1 MMSGTSLDGVDAALL
16 EVGGTTP
23 GTFSWQ
29 LLGFHSESYLPEE
42 RDSIRR
48 AIERGGPAELARL
61 HAALGERFA
70 RCALAGCA
78 RAGVDPASVAA
89 IGSHGQTVWHDPPS
103 GDARG
108 ATLQLGDPA
117 TIAEITGIPVVSDF
131 RTRDVAAGG
140 HGAPL
145 VPWPDRLLFSAP
157 DRPRALQN
165 LGGMANVTWLP
176 AASEGEPVLAFDTG
190 PGVALIDT
198 AAELATDGRRTFDA
212 DGELAAAGEVDN
224 DLLDQLLQHPFLH
237 RPPPKST
244 GREVF
249 GSAFVEEAGGTP
261 GAAYQPRLGR
271 PGRNAYGLH
280 GRLRRRSLSPLG
292 ASPRRQRGPAGGRW
306 RAEPGSGG
314 DDLRPARPRPGA
326 RPVRAGSRPGSAR
339 SRVLRGAGVGAPAR
353 PAGEFAGVDGGLG
366 APDSGV
372 PHPRWS
378 VKATGARS
386 PWSATRIPEASA
398 RRAARTRSRTPRVRG
413 VRHCGHARAPGR
425 RGCGPS
431 PVRWDG

>member
-1 MMSGTSLDGVDAALL
+1 MKVLGMMSGTSLDGVDAALL

-23 GTFSWQ
+23 GTFSWR
-29 LLGFHSESYLPEE
+29 LLGFHSESYRPEE

-48 AIERGGPAELARL
+48 AIEGGGPADLARL

-70 RCALAGCA
+70 RCALTGCA
-78 RAGVDPASVAA
+78 RAGVDPGSVAA

-176 AASEGEPVLAFDTG
+176 AASDGQPVLAFDTG

-224 DLLDQLLQHPFLH
+224 DLLAQLLQHPFLH

-249 GSAFVEEAGGTP
+249 GSAFVERLVERVVPRTKRDWAGLVATLTAFTAASVADACRRWVLPRGASEVLLAGGGALNPVLAAMISDRLAPVPVRDLSVLGLEPEAREAACFAVLAWAHLRGLPANSPASTGASGRRVLGSLTP
-261 GAAYQPRLGR
+261 G
-271 PGRNAYGLH
+271 
-280 GRLRRRSLSPLG
+280 G
-292 ASPRRQRGPAGGRW
+292 A
-306 RAEPGSGG
+306 
-314 DDLRPARPRPGA
+314 
-326 RPVRAGSRPGSAR
+326 
-339 SRVLRGAGVGAPAR
+339 
-353 PAGEFAGVDGGLG
+353 
-366 APDSGV
+366 
-372 PHPRWS
+372 
-378 VKATGARS
+378 
-386 PWSATRIPEASA
+386 
-398 RRAARTRSRTPRVRG
+398 
-413 VRHCGHARAPGR
+413 
-425 RGCGPS
+425 
-431 PVRWDG
+431 

>member
-1 MMSGTSLDGVDAALL
+1 MRVLGMMSGTSLDGVDAALL
-16 EVGGTTP
+16 EVGGATP
-23 GTFSWQ
+23 ATFSWR
-29 LLGFHSESYLPEE
+29 LLGFHSESYPPEE

-48 AIERGGPAELARL
+48 VIESGGAAKLACL
-61 HAALGERFA
+61 HAVLGERFA
-70 RCALAGCA
+70 RCALAACA
-78 RAGVDPASVAA
+78 RAGVEPGSVAA

-157 DRPRALQN
+157 DGPRALQN

-176 AASEGEPVLAFDTG
+176 AASAREPVLAFDTG

-212 DGELAAAGEVDN
+212 DGRLAATGEVDE
-224 DLLDQLLQHPFLH
+224 DLLERLLRHPFLH

-249 GSAFVEEAGGTP
+249 GTEFVRSLAERRAPRTRRDWGGLVATLTAFTAASVAEAYRRWVLPRGVSEVLLAGG
-261 GAAYQPRLGR
+261 GALNPVLAGMIADRLA
-271 PGRNAYGLH
+271 PV
-280 GRLRRRSLSPLG
+280 
-292 ASPRRQRGPAGGRW
+292 
-306 RAEPGSGG
+306 
-314 DDLRPARPRPGA
+314 
-326 RPVRAGSRPGSAR
+326 PVRDLSVLGLDPEAR
-339 SRVLRGAGVGAPAR
+339 EAACFAVLAWAHLRGLPANAP
-353 PAGEFAGVDGGLG
+353 
-366 APDSGV
+366 
-372 PHPRWS
+372 
-378 VKATGARS
+378 KATGAS
-386 PWSATRIPEASA
+386 GA
-398 RRAARTRSRTPRVRG
+398 RVLGSLT
-413 VRHCGHARAPGR
+413 PGR
-425 RGCGPS
+425 G
-431 PVRWDG
+431 

>member
-16 EVGGTTP
+16 EVDGTTP
-23 GTFSWQ
+23 GTFSWR

-48 AIERGGPAELARL
+48 AIEGGGPAELARL
-61 HAALGERFA
+61 HAVLGERFA

-78 RAGVDPASVAA
+78 RAAVDPGSVAA

-103 GDARG
+103 GGARG

-176 AASEGEPVLAFDTG
+176 AASGTEPVLAFDTG

-198 AAELATDGRRTFDA
+198 AAELATGGRRTFDA
-212 DGELAAAGEVDN
+212 DGELAAAGRVDE
-224 DLLDQLLQHPFLH
+224 DLLEQLLQHPFLRR
-237 RPPPKST
+237 RPPRST

-249 GSAFVEEAGGTP
+249 GSAFVAGLIEDRAPRSHRDWADLVATLTAFTAASVADAYRRWVLPRGVSEVLLAGG
-261 GAAYQPRLGR
+261 GALNPVLAGMIAERLAPVPVRDLSVLGLDPEAR
-271 PGRNAYGLH
+271 EAACFAVLAWAHLH
-280 GRLRRRSLSPLG
+280 GL
-292 ASPRRQRGPAGGRW
+292 PAN
-306 RAEPGSGG
+306 
-314 DDLRPARPRPGA
+314 
-326 RPVRAGSRPGSAR
+326 
-339 SRVLRGAGVGAPAR
+339 
-353 PAGEFAGVDGGLG
+353 
-366 APDSGV
+366 APDS
-372 PHPRWS
+372 
-378 VKATGARS
+378 TGAS
-386 PWSATRIPEASA
+386 GG
-398 RRAARTRSRTPRVRG
+398 RVLG
-413 VRHCGHARAPGR
+413 SLTPGR
-425 RGCGPS
+425 G
-431 PVRWDG
+431 

>member
-16 EVGGTTP
+16 EVDGTTP
-23 GTFSWQ
+23 GTFSWR

-48 AIERGGPAELARL
+48 AIEGGGPAELARL
-61 HAALGERFA
+61 HAVLGERFA

-78 RAGVDPASVAA
+78 RAGVDPGSVAA

-103 GDARG
+103 GGARG

-157 DRPRALQN
+157 ARPRALQN

-176 AASEGEPVLAFDTG
+176 AASGTEPVLAFDTG

-198 AAELATDGRRTFDA
+198 AAELATGGRRTFDA
-212 DGELAAAGEVDN
+212 DGELAAAGRVDE
-224 DLLDQLLQHPFLH
+224 DRLEQLLQHPFLRR
-237 RPPPKST
+237 RPPRST

-249 GSAFVEEAGGTP
+249 GSAFVAGLIEDRAPRSHRDWADLVATLTAFTAASVADAYRRWVVPRGVSEVLLAGG
-261 GAAYQPRLGR
+261 GALNPVLAGMIAERLAPVPVRDLSVLGLDPEAR
-271 PGRNAYGLH
+271 EAACFAVLAWAHLH
-280 GRLRRRSLSPLG
+280 GL
-292 ASPRRQRGPAGGRW
+292 PAN
-306 RAEPGSGG
+306 
-314 DDLRPARPRPGA
+314 
-326 RPVRAGSRPGSAR
+326 
-339 SRVLRGAGVGAPAR
+339 
-353 PAGEFAGVDGGLG
+353 
-366 APDSGV
+366 APDS
-372 PHPRWS
+372 
-378 VKATGARS
+378 TGAS
-386 PWSATRIPEASA
+386 GG
-398 RRAARTRSRTPRVRG
+398 RVLG
-413 VRHCGHARAPGR
+413 SLTPGR
-425 RGCGPS
+425 G
-431 PVRWDG
+431 

>member
-16 EVGGTTP
+16 EVDGTTP
-23 GTFSWQ
+23 GTFSWR

-48 AIERGGPAELARL
+48 AIEGGGPAELARL
-61 HAALGERFA
+61 HAVLGERFA

-78 RAGVDPASVAA
+78 RAGVDPGSVAA

-103 GDARG
+103 GGARG

-176 AASEGEPVLAFDTG
+176 AASGTEPVLAFDTG

-198 AAELATDGRRTFDA
+198 AAELATGGRRTFDG
-212 DGELAAAGEVDN
+212 DGELAAAGRVDE
-224 DLLDQLLQHPFLH
+224 DLLEQLLQHPFLRR
-237 RPPPKST
+237 RPPRST

-249 GSAFVEEAGGTP
+249 GSAFVARLVEDRAPRSHRDWADLVATLTAFTAASVADAYRRWVLPRGVSEVLLAGG
-261 GAAYQPRLGR
+261 GALNPVLAGMIAERLAPVPVRDLSVLGLDPEAR
-271 PGRNAYGLH
+271 EAACFAVLAWAHLH
-280 GRLRRRSLSPLG
+280 GL
-292 ASPRRQRGPAGGRW
+292 PAN
-306 RAEPGSGG
+306 
-314 DDLRPARPRPGA
+314 
-326 RPVRAGSRPGSAR
+326 
-339 SRVLRGAGVGAPAR
+339 
-353 PAGEFAGVDGGLG
+353 
-366 APDSGV
+366 APDS
-372 PHPRWS
+372 
-378 VKATGARS
+378 TGAS
-386 PWSATRIPEASA
+386 GG
-398 RRAARTRSRTPRVRG
+398 RVLG
-413 VRHCGHARAPGR
+413 SLTPGR
-425 RGCGPS
+425 G
-431 PVRWDG
+431 

>member
-48 AIERGGPAELARL
+48 AIEGGGPAELARL
-61 HAALGERFA
+61 HAVLGERFA

-78 RAGVDPASVAA
+78 RAGVDPESVAA
-89 IGSHGQTVWHDPPS
+89 IGSHGQTVWHDPPF
-103 GDARG
+103 GDGRG

-165 LGGMANVTWLP
+165 LGGMANITWLP
-176 AASEGEPVLAFDTG
+176 AASGDEPVLAFDTG

-212 DGELAAAGEVDN
+212 DGELAAAGQVDEE
-224 DLLDQLLQHPFLH
+224 LLEQLLQHPFLH
-237 RPPPKST
+237 RPPPRST

-249 GSAFVEEAGGTP
+249 GSAFVERLVERWAPRTSRDWAGLVATLTAFTAASVAGAFRRWVLPRGVSEVLLAGGGALNPVLAEMISDRLAPVPVRGLSALGLDPEAREAACFAVLAWAHLRGLPANSPESTGASGHRVLGSLTP
-261 GAAYQPRLGR
+261 G
-271 PGRNAYGLH
+271 
-280 GRLRRRSLSPLG
+280 G
-292 ASPRRQRGPAGGRW
+292 A
-306 RAEPGSGG
+306 
-314 DDLRPARPRPGA
+314 
-326 RPVRAGSRPGSAR
+326 
-339 SRVLRGAGVGAPAR
+339 
-353 PAGEFAGVDGGLG
+353 
-366 APDSGV
+366 
-372 PHPRWS
+372 
-378 VKATGARS
+378 
-386 PWSATRIPEASA
+386 
-398 RRAARTRSRTPRVRG
+398 
-413 VRHCGHARAPGR
+413 
-425 RGCGPS
+425 
-431 PVRWDG
+431 

>member
-16 EVGGTTP
+16 EVDGTTP
-23 GTFSWQ
+23 GTFSWR

-48 AIERGGPAELARL
+48 AIEGGGPAELARL
-61 HAALGERFA
+61 HAVLGERFA

-78 RAGVDPASVAA
+78 RAAVDPGSVAA

-103 GDARG
+103 GGARG

-176 AASEGEPVLAFDTG
+176 AASGTEPVLAFDTG

-198 AAELATDGRRTFDA
+198 AAELATGGRRTFDA
-212 DGELAAAGEVDN
+212 DGELAAAGRVDE
-224 DLLDQLLQHPFLH
+224 DRLEQLLQHPFLRR
-237 RPPPKST
+237 RPPRST

-249 GSAFVEEAGGTP
+249 GSAFVAGLIEDRAPRSHRDWADLVATLTAFTAASVADAYRRWVVPRGVSEVLLAGG
-261 GAAYQPRLGR
+261 GALNPVLAGMIAERLAPVPVRDLSVLGLDPEAR
-271 PGRNAYGLH
+271 EAACFAVLAWAHLH
-280 GRLRRRSLSPLG
+280 GL
-292 ASPRRQRGPAGGRW
+292 PAN
-306 RAEPGSGG
+306 
-314 DDLRPARPRPGA
+314 
-326 RPVRAGSRPGSAR
+326 
-339 SRVLRGAGVGAPAR
+339 
-353 PAGEFAGVDGGLG
+353 
-366 APDSGV
+366 APDS
-372 PHPRWS
+372 
-378 VKATGARS
+378 TGAS
-386 PWSATRIPEASA
+386 GG
-398 RRAARTRSRTPRVRG
+398 RVLG
-413 VRHCGHARAPGR
+413 SLTPGR
-425 RGCGPS
+425 G
-431 PVRWDG
+431 

>member
-48 AIERGGPAELARL
+48 AIEGGGPAELARL
-61 HAALGERFA
+61 HAVLGERFA

-78 RAGVDPASVAA
+78 RAGVDPESVAA
-89 IGSHGQTVWHDPPS
+89 IGSHGQTVWHDPPF
-103 GDARG
+103 GDGRG
-108 ATLQLGDPA
+108 ATLQLGDPS

-165 LGGMANVTWLP
+165 LGGMANITWLP
-176 AASEGEPVLAFDTG
+176 AASGDEPVLAFDTG

-212 DGELAAAGEVDN
+212 DGELAAAGQVDEE
-224 DLLDQLLQHPFLH
+224 LLEQLLQHPFLH
-237 RPPPKST
+237 RPPPRST

-249 GSAFVEEAGGTP
+249 GSAFVERLVECWAPRTSRDWAGLVATLTAFTAASVAEAFRRWVLPRGVSEVLLAGGGALNPVLAEMISDRLAPVPVRGLSALGLDPEAREAACFAVLAWAHLRGLPANSPESTGASGHRVLGSLTP
-261 GAAYQPRLGR
+261 G
-271 PGRNAYGLH
+271 
-280 GRLRRRSLSPLG
+280 G
-292 ASPRRQRGPAGGRW
+292 A
-306 RAEPGSGG
+306 
-314 DDLRPARPRPGA
+314 
-326 RPVRAGSRPGSAR
+326 
-339 SRVLRGAGVGAPAR
+339 
-353 PAGEFAGVDGGLG
+353 
-366 APDSGV
+366 
-372 PHPRWS
+372 
-378 VKATGARS
+378 
-386 PWSATRIPEASA
+386 
-398 RRAARTRSRTPRVRG
+398 
-413 VRHCGHARAPGR
+413 
-425 RGCGPS
+425 
-431 PVRWDG
+431 

>member
-16 EVGGTTP
+16 EVDGTTP
-23 GTFSWQ
+23 GTFSWR

-48 AIERGGPAELARL
+48 AIEGGGPAELARL
-61 HAALGERFA
+61 HAVLGERFA

-78 RAGVDPASVAA
+78 RAGVDPGSVAA

-103 GDARG
+103 GGARG

-157 DRPRALQN
+157 ARPRALQN

-176 AASEGEPVLAFDTG
+176 AASGTEPVLAFDTG

-198 AAELATDGRRTFDA
+198 AAELATGGRRTFDA
-212 DGELAAAGEVDN
+212 DGELAAAGRVDE
-224 DLLDQLLQHPFLH
+224 DLLEQLLQHPFLRR
-237 RPPPKST
+237 RPPRST

-249 GSAFVEEAGGTP
+249 GSAFVAGLIEDRAPRSHRDWADLVATLTAFTAASVADAYRRWVLPRGVSEVLLAGG
-261 GAAYQPRLGR
+261 GALNPVLAGMIAERLAPVPVRDLSVLGLDPEAR
-271 PGRNAYGLH
+271 EAACFAVLAWAHLH
-280 GRLRRRSLSPLG
+280 GL
-292 ASPRRQRGPAGGRW
+292 PAN
-306 RAEPGSGG
+306 
-314 DDLRPARPRPGA
+314 
-326 RPVRAGSRPGSAR
+326 
-339 SRVLRGAGVGAPAR
+339 
-353 PAGEFAGVDGGLG
+353 
-366 APDSGV
+366 APDS
-372 PHPRWS
+372 
-378 VKATGARS
+378 TGAS
-386 PWSATRIPEASA
+386 GG
-398 RRAARTRSRTPRVRG
+398 RVLG
-413 VRHCGHARAPGR
+413 SLTPGR
-425 RGCGPS
+425 G
-431 PVRWDG
+431 

>member
-16 EVGGTTP
+16 EVGGTPP
-23 GTFSWQ
+23 GTFSWR
-29 LLGFHSESYLPEE
+29 LLGFHTESYRPEE
-42 RDSIRR
+42 RGSIRR
-48 AIERGGPAELARL
+48 ALEGGGPAELARL

-78 RAGVDPASVAA
+78 RAGVDPGSVAA

-103 GDARG
+103 GDGRG

-117 TIAEITGIPVVSDF
+117 TIAELTGIPVVSDF

-176 AASEGEPVLAFDTG
+176 AASSAERVLAFDTG

-212 DGELAAAGEVDN
+212 DGELAAAGEVDE
-224 DLLDQLLQHPFLH
+224 DLLEQLLQHPFLR
-237 RPPPKST
+237 RPPPRST

-249 GSAFVEEAGGTP
+249 GSAFVESLVERLQPRTQGDWSGLVATLTAFTAASVAEAYGRWVLPRGVSEVLLAGGGALNPVLAGMIADRLAPVPVRDLSVLGLDPEAREAACFAVLAWAHLQGLPANSPDSTGASGDRVLGSFTP
-261 GAAYQPRLGR
+261 G
-271 PGRNAYGLH
+271 
-280 GRLRRRSLSPLG
+280 
-292 ASPRRQRGPAGGRW
+292 RG
-306 RAEPGSGG
+306 
-314 DDLRPARPRPGA
+314 
-326 RPVRAGSRPGSAR
+326 
-339 SRVLRGAGVGAPAR
+339 
-353 PAGEFAGVDGGLG
+353 
-366 APDSGV
+366 
-372 PHPRWS
+372 
-378 VKATGARS
+378 
-386 PWSATRIPEASA
+386 
-398 RRAARTRSRTPRVRG
+398 
-413 VRHCGHARAPGR
+413 
-425 RGCGPS
+425 
-431 PVRWDG
+431 

>member
-23 GTFSWQ
+23 ATFSWR
-29 LLGFHSESYLPEE
+29 LLGFHGERYPPEE

-48 AIERGGPAELARL
+48 AIEGGGPAELARL

-78 RAGVDPASVAA
+78 LAGVDPESVAA

-103 GDARG
+103 GDGRG

-176 AASEGEPVLAFDTG
+176 AAGSPESLLAFDTG

-212 DGELAAAGEVDN
+212 DGELAAAGEVDEE
-224 DLLDQLLQHPFLH
+224 LLERLLRHPFLR

-249 GSAFVEEAGGTP
+249 GGAFVESLVERRTPRSRRGWAGLVATLTAFTAASIAEAYRRWVLPRGVSEVLLAGG
-261 GAAYQPRLGR
+261 GALNPVLAGMIAERLA
-271 PGRNAYGLH
+271 PV
-280 GRLRRRSLSPLG
+280 
-292 ASPRRQRGPAGGRW
+292 
-306 RAEPGSGG
+306 
-314 DDLRPARPRPGA
+314 
-326 RPVRAGSRPGSAR
+326 PVRDLSELGLDPEAR
-339 SRVLRGAGVGAPAR
+339 EAACFAVLAWAHLRGLPAN
-353 PAGEFAGVDGGLG
+353 
-366 APDSGV
+366 APD
-372 PHPRWS
+372 
-378 VKATGARS
+378 ATGAS
-386 PWSATRIPEASA
+386 GARILGSL
-398 RRAARTRSRTPRVRG
+398 T
-413 VRHCGHARAPGR
+413 PGR
-425 RGCGPS
+425 G
-431 PVRWDG
+431 

>member
-16 EVGGTTP
+16 EVDGTTP
-23 GTFSWQ
+23 GTFSWR

-48 AIERGGPAELARL
+48 AIEGGGPAELARL
-61 HAALGERFA
+61 HAVLGERFA

-78 RAGVDPASVAA
+78 RAGVDPGSVAA

-103 GDARG
+103 GGARG

-157 DRPRALQN
+157 ARPRALQN

-176 AASEGEPVLAFDTG
+176 AASGTEPVLAFDTG

-198 AAELATDGRRTFDA
+198 AAELATGGRRTFDA
-212 DGELAAAGEVDN
+212 DGELAAAGRVDE
-224 DLLDQLLQHPFLH
+224 DRLEQLLQHPFLRR
-237 RPPPKST
+237 RPPRST

-249 GSAFVEEAGGTP
+249 GSAFVAGLIEDRAPRSHRDWADLVATLTAFTAASVADAYRRWVLPRGVSEVLLAGG
-261 GAAYQPRLGR
+261 GALNPVLAGMIAERLAPVPVRDLSVLGLDPEAR
-271 PGRNAYGLH
+271 EAACFAVLAWAHLH
-280 GRLRRRSLSPLG
+280 GL
-292 ASPRRQRGPAGGRW
+292 PAN
-306 RAEPGSGG
+306 
-314 DDLRPARPRPGA
+314 
-326 RPVRAGSRPGSAR
+326 
-339 SRVLRGAGVGAPAR
+339 
-353 PAGEFAGVDGGLG
+353 
-366 APDSGV
+366 APDS
-372 PHPRWS
+372 
-378 VKATGARS
+378 TGAS
-386 PWSATRIPEASA
+386 GG
-398 RRAARTRSRTPRVRG
+398 RVLG
-413 VRHCGHARAPGR
+413 SLTPGR
-425 RGCGPS
+425 G
-431 PVRWDG
+431 

>member
-16 EVGGTTP
+16 EVDGTTP
-23 GTFSWQ
+23 GTFSWR

-48 AIERGGPAELARL
+48 AIEGGGPAELARL
-61 HAALGERFA
+61 HAVLGERFA
-70 RCALAGCA
+70 RCALAGCE
-78 RAGVDPASVAA
+78 RAGVDPGSVAA

-103 GDARG
+103 GGARG

-176 AASEGEPVLAFDTG
+176 AASGTEPVLAFDTG

-198 AAELATDGRRTFDA
+198 AAELATGGRRTFDA
-212 DGELAAAGEVDN
+212 DGELAAAGRVDE
-224 DLLDQLLQHPFLH
+224 DLLEQLLQHPFLRR
-237 RPPPKST
+237 RPPRST

-249 GSAFVEEAGGTP
+249 GSAFVARLVEDRAPRSHRDWADLVATLTAFTAASVADAYRRWVLPRGVSEVLLAGG
-261 GAAYQPRLGR
+261 GALNPVLAGMIAERLAPVPVRDLSVLGLDPEAR
-271 PGRNAYGLH
+271 EAACFAVLAWAHLH
-280 GRLRRRSLSPLG
+280 GL
-292 ASPRRQRGPAGGRW
+292 PAN
-306 RAEPGSGG
+306 
-314 DDLRPARPRPGA
+314 
-326 RPVRAGSRPGSAR
+326 
-339 SRVLRGAGVGAPAR
+339 
-353 PAGEFAGVDGGLG
+353 
-366 APDSGV
+366 APDS
-372 PHPRWS
+372 
-378 VKATGARS
+378 TGAS
-386 PWSATRIPEASA
+386 GG
-398 RRAARTRSRTPRVRG
+398 RVLG
-413 VRHCGHARAPGR
+413 SLTPGR
-425 RGCGPS
+425 G
-431 PVRWDG
+431 

>member
-48 AIERGGPAELARL
+48 AIEGGGPAELARL
-61 HAALGERFA
+61 HAVLGERFA

-78 RAGVDPASVAA
+78 RAGVDPESVAA
-89 IGSHGQTVWHDPPS
+89 IGSHGQTVWHDPPF
-103 GDARG
+103 GDGRG

-212 DGELAAAGEVDN
+212 DGELAAAGQVDEE
-224 DLLDQLLQHPFLH
+224 LLEQLLQHPFLH
-237 RPPPKST
+237 RPPPRST

-249 GSAFVEEAGGTP
+249 GSAFVERLVERWAPRTSRDWAGLVATLTAFTAASVAEAFRRWVLPRGVSEVLLAGGGALNPVLAEMISDRLAPVPVRGLSALGLDPEAREAACFAVLAWAHLRGLPANSPESTGASGHRVLGSLTP
-261 GAAYQPRLGR
+261 G
-271 PGRNAYGLH
+271 
-280 GRLRRRSLSPLG
+280 G
-292 ASPRRQRGPAGGRW
+292 A
-306 RAEPGSGG
+306 
-314 DDLRPARPRPGA
+314 
-326 RPVRAGSRPGSAR
+326 
-339 SRVLRGAGVGAPAR
+339 
-353 PAGEFAGVDGGLG
+353 
-366 APDSGV
+366 
-372 PHPRWS
+372 
-378 VKATGARS
+378 
-386 PWSATRIPEASA
+386 
-398 RRAARTRSRTPRVRG
+398 
-413 VRHCGHARAPGR
+413 
-425 RGCGPS
+425 
-431 PVRWDG
+431 

>member
-16 EVGGTTP
+16 EVDGTTP
-23 GTFSWQ
+23 GTFSWR
-29 LLGFHSESYLPEE
+29 LLGFHSESYLPAE

-48 AIERGGPAELARL
+48 AIEGGGPAELARL
-61 HAALGERFA
+61 HAVLGERFA

-78 RAGVDPASVAA
+78 RAGVDPGSVAA

-103 GDARG
+103 GGARG

-176 AASEGEPVLAFDTG
+176 AASGTEPVLAFDTG

-198 AAELATDGRRTFDA
+198 TVELATGGRRTFDA
-212 DGELAAAGEVDN
+212 DGELAAAGEVN
-224 DLLDQLLQHPFLH
+224 AELLEELLGHPFLRR
-237 RPPPKST
+237 RPPRST

-249 GSAFVEEAGGTP
+249 GSAFVARLVEDRAPRSHRDWADLVATLTAFTAASVADAYRRWVLPRGVSEVLLAGG
-261 GAAYQPRLGR
+261 GALNPVLAEMIADRLA
-271 PGRNAYGLH
+271 PV
-280 GRLRRRSLSPLG
+280 
-292 ASPRRQRGPAGGRW
+292 
-306 RAEPGSGG
+306 
-314 DDLRPARPRPGA
+314 
-326 RPVRAGSRPGSAR
+326 PVRDLSVLGLDPEAR
-339 SRVLRGAGVGAPAR
+339 EAACFAVLAWAHLQGLPAN
-353 PAGEFAGVDGGLG
+353 
-366 APDSGV
+366 APDS
-372 PHPRWS
+372 
-378 VKATGARS
+378 TGAS
-386 PWSATRIPEASA
+386 GG
-398 RRAARTRSRTPRVRG
+398 RVLG
-413 VRHCGHARAPGR
+413 SLTPGR
-425 RGCGPS
+425 G
-431 PVRWDG
+431 

>member
-23 GTFSWQ
+23 ATFSWR
-29 LLGFHSESYLPEE
+29 LLGFHSETYLLEE

-48 AIERGGPAELARL
+48 AIESGGPAELARL
-61 HAALGERFA
+61 HAVLGERFA

-78 RAGVDPASVAA
+78 RAGVDPGSVAA
-89 IGSHGQTVWHDPPS
+89 IGSHGQTVWHDPPT
-103 GDARG
+103 GEGRG

-145 VPWPDRLLFSAP
+145 VPWPDKLLFSAP

-176 AASEGEPVLAFDTG
+176 AVSEGEPVLAFDTG

-212 DGELAAAGEVDN
+212 DGELAAAGEVDK
-224 DLLDQLLQHPFLH
+224 DLLAELLQHPFLR

-249 GSAFVEEAGGTP
+249 GSAFVEELVERRTPGKKREWTGLVATLTAFTAASVAEAYRRWVLPRGVSEVLLAGGGALNPVLAGMIADRLAPVPVRDLSVLGLDPEAREAACFAVLAWAHLRGLPANSPDSTGASGARVLGSYTP
-261 GAAYQPRLGR
+261 G
-271 PGRNAYGLH
+271 
-280 GRLRRRSLSPLG
+280 
-292 ASPRRQRGPAGGRW
+292 RG
-306 RAEPGSGG
+306 
-314 DDLRPARPRPGA
+314 
-326 RPVRAGSRPGSAR
+326 
-339 SRVLRGAGVGAPAR
+339 
-353 PAGEFAGVDGGLG
+353 
-366 APDSGV
+366 
-372 PHPRWS
+372 
-378 VKATGARS
+378 
-386 PWSATRIPEASA
+386 
-398 RRAARTRSRTPRVRG
+398 
-413 VRHCGHARAPGR
+413 
-425 RGCGPS
+425 
-431 PVRWDG
+431 